1 MSSLLSKT
9 SWQNTKQLFAYRGKQ
24 NNKCCYS
31 LKIWVSDL
39 WNICRY
45 IVEKKNENWA
55 NIYIYIIEY
64 RATHFHITEERML
77 LDQQK
82 LLAINLL
89 LLALDGHVSC
99 LIFNTNRCLIL
110 IFTEL
115 FFGVGYSHLKV
126 VSRQRGDSVNGQHDN
141 DALYGFCSFW
151 VKNFKQFLNSSTKE
165 RENPLSLRWFKPWL
179 VTT

>member
-99 LIFNTNRCLIL
+99 SNNWFSTPIDAWSWFSRNFFLASDTVIWRSSLDSEEILWMGNTIMMHFMVFAAFESRIL
-110 IFTEL
+110 
-115 FFGVGYSHLKV
+115 S
-126 VSRQRGDSVNGQHDN
+126 
-141 DALYGFCSFW
+141 
-151 VKNFKQFLNSSTKE
+151 NS
-165 RENPLSLRWFKPWL
+165 
-179 VTT
+179 